1 MGLVAGTAQIQKK
14 NPEEAEAEGS
24 NSPGKHHHHGGNSEE
39 WIDLVSGDCQRRSLI
54 LPITNISG
62 KAKSATLELRE
73 KIEGNTN
80 VDPNLLISAPE
91 LGNIRNVRVLG
102 P

>member
-1 MGLVAGTAQIQKK
+1 M
-14 NPEEAEAEGS
+14 
-24 NSPGKHHHHGGNSEE
+24 
-39 WIDLVSGDCQRRSLI
+39 VSGDCQRRSLI

-73 KIEGNTN
+73 KIEGNAN

-102 P
+102 PTSSLTGIAPFKAQIGG